1 MCAGWL
7 TTTSRYGKFVFRKEG
22 ETMDNRNTAERKNRR
37 RTLDL
42 TYIAIGAALI
52 SVCSWISIPSAVPF
66 TLQTFAVFSVLLL
79 LGGKRGTLS
88 VVIYILLGAIGLP
101 VFSNFTGGAGVLLGN
116 TGGSILGFIFMGLIF
131 LLFEKISS
139 ADLFAK
145 KAVLAIVSL
154 LLGLIVCYS
163 FGTAW
168 FMYVYMKNT
177 GTVGLSAV
185 LSWCVFPFI
194 VQDLLKLLLALLL
207 SKRVRPILK

>member
-1 MCAGWL
+1 MENK
-7 TTTSRYGKFVFRKEG
+7 S
-22 ETMDNRNTAERKNRR
+22 TAERSNRR
-37 RTLDL
+37 KTLDL

-52 SVCSWISIPSAVPF
+52 SVCSWISIPGAVPF

-79 LGGKRGTLS
+79 LGGRRGTLS
-88 VVIYILLGAIGLP
+88 ILTYILLGAIGLP

-116 TGGSILGFIFMGLIF
+116 TGGYILGFIFMGLIF

-139 ADLFAK
+139 SDLFVRK
-145 KAVLAIVSL
+145 MILSIVCL
-154 LLGLIVCYS
+154 LLGLFVCYS

-194 VQDLLKLLLALLL
+194 LPDLIKLFLAVIL
-207 SKRVRPILK
+207 SNRVRPVLK

>member
-1 MCAGWL
+1 MENN
-7 TTTSRYGKFVFRKEG
+7 RKTES
-22 ETMDNRNTAERKNRR
+22 NNRR
-37 RTLDL
+37 KTLDL

-52 SVCSWISIPSAVPF
+52 SVCSWISIPGAVPF

-88 VVIYILLGAIGLP
+88 ILTYILLGAIGLP

-116 TGGSILGFIFMGLIF
+116 TGGYILGFIFMGLIF
-131 LLFEKISS
+131 LLFEKLCFS
-139 ADLFAK
+139 DLFGK
-145 KAVLAIVSL
+145 KMVMSIVSL
-154 LLGLIVCYS
+154 LLGLLVCYS

-194 VQDLLKLLLALLL
+194 LPDLVKLFLAVIL
-207 SKRVRPILK
+207 SNRVRPVLK

>member
-1 MCAGWL
+1 MENN
-7 TTTSRYGKFVFRKEG
+7 RKTES
-22 ETMDNRNTAERKNRR
+22 NNRR
-37 RTLDL
+37 KTLDL

-52 SVCSWISIPSAVPF
+52 SVCSWISIPGAVPF

-88 VVIYILLGAIGLP
+88 ILTYILLGAIGLP
-101 VFSNFTGGAGVLLGN
+101 VFSDFTGGAGVLLGN
-116 TGGSILGFIFMGLIF
+116 TGGYILGFIFMGLIF

-139 ADLFAK
+139 SDLFARK
-145 KAVLAIVSL
+145 LILSIVSL
-154 LLGLIVCYS
+154 LLGLLVCYS

-194 VQDLLKLLLALLL
+194 LPDLVKLFLAVIL
-207 SKRVRPILK
+207 SNRVRPVLK